1 MSTHGNWRFGVY
13 EVDTRRVELRRSGT
27 SIKLREQSFLVLVCL
42 LEHAGEIVTR
52 EELRQL
58 LWPSDTFVDF
68 DHSLSTA
75 VMKLREVLGD
85 STDTPLYIETIP
97 KRGYRFI
104 APVSLAT
111 DSRNGFANPNS
122 DSVSPM
128 TAETSATQSQDEP
141 GGESKGEAQS
151 VARRGRLWMWLLP
164 GGVVLVAGLAGAFW
178 YLHRPLPP
186 LHVTGYTQITHDGH
200 LKILAGTDGA
210 RLYFNQVSPLSVA
223 QVAIPG
229 GVIEQIPIAGPDPE
243 LVDVSPDGSSL
254 LVGSLPA
261 GVKFALALSN
271 VRILGGSVRRLG
283 EAGTAA
289 FSPGGDFVAFT
300 TAEGDIDLMR
310 SDGSGAHKLA
320 SVGGDACSINFGPDC
335 WIAWSPDGKKIRFGG
350 GDKIYEMKADGSG
363 LHEFLAGWRPS
374 STRCCGQWTPD
385 GKFFLFLSGESVLRG
400 SAALVMEGGEIWA
413 LDERRGLFR
422 QPPAAPIQL
431 AGGPIKWGRPIPGKD
446 GRTIFAVG
454 QTHRGELSRFDA
466 QTKQF
471 RPFLGGISAQGV
483 SFSEDGKSVAYVS
496 YPEGILWKANRDGSN
511 PVQLIDPPMEALLPP
526 RWSPD
531 DKQVAFSVGV
541 PDGPITNYVVAS
553 EGGSPRKIF
562 PEDNGTQAFPYWSPD
577 GHKLAFNGWADVG
590 G

>member
-1 MSTHGNWRFGVY
+1 
-13 EVDTRRVELRRSGT
+13 VELRRSGT

-164 GGVVLVAGLAGAFW
+164 GGVVLVAGVAGAFW

-229 GVIEQIPIAGPDPE
+229 GAIEQIPVALPDPE
-243 LVDVSPDGSSL
+243 LWTFRRMDPAFL
-254 LVGSLPA
+254 LVHCLQVLNSPFRFQMSGSWEVPFAASERPEPQPFRPTGTPLLIPQKTTESGSFGATGPTLTGWHRSKAGHVASTLGPTAGLP
-261 GVKFALALSN
+261 G
-271 VRILGGSVRRLG
+271 RP
-283 EAGTAA
+283 TAA
-289 FSPGGDFVAFT
+289 
-300 TAEGDIDLMR
+300 R
-310 SDGSGAHKLA
+310 SG
-320 SVGGDACSINFGPDC
+320 
-335 WIAWSPDGKKIRFGG
+335 
-350 GDKIYEMKADGSG
+350 
-363 LHEFLAGWRPS
+363 
-374 STRCCGQWTPD
+374 STRTP
-385 GKFFLFLSGESVLRG
+385 
-400 SAALVMEGGEIWA
+400 
-413 LDERRGLFR
+413 
-422 QPPAAPIQL
+422 
-431 AGGPIKWGRPIPGKD
+431 
-446 GRTIFAVG
+446 
-454 QTHRGELSRFDA
+454 
-466 QTKQF
+466 
-471 RPFLGGISAQGV
+471 
-483 SFSEDGKSVAYVS
+483 KSM
-496 YPEGILWKANRDGSN
+496 R
-511 PVQLIDPPMEALLPP
+511 
-526 RWSPD
+526 
-531 DKQVAFSVGV
+531 
-541 PDGPITNYVVAS
+541 
-553 EGGSPRKIF
+553 
-562 PEDNGTQAFPYWSPD
+562 
-577 GHKLAFNGWADVG
+577 
-590 G
+590 